1 MLEVVGDLS
10 VETLF
15 ERHTEE
21 SVCRSGLP
29 KASERE
35 TFTHTHPLVTNTHE
49 GISIQRER
57 EGTVCMTHHLEGTL
71 AAYCRFQPEK

>member
-1 MLEVVGDLS
+1 MLEVVGELS
-10 VETLF
+10 VDTLF

-35 TFTHTHPLVTNTHE
+35 TFTHTHPFVTHIHE
-49 GISIQRER
+49 GISIHRER
-57 EGTVCMTHHLEGTL
+57 RDSMYDPSPGGNASGVLPLST
-71 AAYCRFQPEK
+71 

>member
-35 TFTHTHPLVTNTHE
+35 TFTHTHPLATHTHE
-49 GISIQRER
+49 IISIQRER
-57 EGTVCMTHHLEGTL
+57 RESM
-71 AAYCRFQPEK
+71 